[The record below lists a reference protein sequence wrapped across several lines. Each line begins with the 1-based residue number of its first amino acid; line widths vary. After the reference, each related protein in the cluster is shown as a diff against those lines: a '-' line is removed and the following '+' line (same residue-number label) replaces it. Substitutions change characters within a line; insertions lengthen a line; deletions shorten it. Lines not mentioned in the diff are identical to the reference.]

1 MTLLENRPLSL
12 ALPKGRF
19 QPQSQQLL
27 LQWMPDAFNNPR
39 RCSWTTMRN
48 DTLVKIKLL
57 KSQDIAAL
65 LATQEIDAGVLPDEW
80 VLEKEAPA
88 VPLLDL
94 RWCLSRIVFA
104 GDPSLRMGFGAKLM
118 RVATSY
124 PNLAARCLRDI
135 GHPVEIRYIHGSA
148 ECFVPDMCDAIF
160 DCVETGATLRAHGLE
175 ILKTYLE
182 SSVRLYAASNAKA
195 ETLRTLSLF
204 QSFVKAVQT
213 KERTLT
219 W

>member
-1 MTLLENRPLSL
+1 MTLFEKHPLRL

-19 QPQSQQLL
+19 QPQSQQIL
-27 LQWMPDAFNNPR
+27 LQLVPDALDNPR

-48 DTLVKIKLL
+48 DTLLKIKLL

-65 LATQEIDAGVLPDEW
+65 LATGEIDAGVLPDEW
-80 VLEKEAPA
+80 VQEKQAPA
-88 VPLLDL
+88 IPLLDL

-104 GDPSLRMGFGAKLM
+104 GPSVRTGFGSKPI

-124 PNLAARCLRDI
+124 PNLAGRCLRDI
-135 GHPVEIRYIHGSA
+135 GQPVEIRHIQGSA
-148 ECFVPDMCDAIF
+148 ESFVPDMSDAVF
-160 DCVETGATLRAHGLE
+160 DCVETGATLRAHGLQ

-182 SSVRLYAASNAKA
+182 SSVRLYAASIAKA
-195 ETLRTLSLF
+195 EMLRALSLF
-204 QSFVKAVQT
+204 ELFVKAAQT
-213 KERTLT
+213 EERVLT